1 MNHANLLIWSAR
13 SGCVCSWTVFFSAGP
28 FPPSLLPQ
36 DSQWNVGNEEGA
48 VTAGSGAQ
56 LLAKVVPS
64 SQALALIEADAT
76 MAVPPAGNI
85 RKTTRLAMVPSAVT
99 PRVVQFAA
107 APHVKSNGSL
117 SR

>member
-1 MNHANLLIWSAR
+1 MFLDCFLFGRAISTIPVA
-13 SGCVCSWTVFFSAGP
+13 AG
-28 FPPSLLPQ
+28 FAVERWQ
-36 DSQWNVGNEEGA
+36 RGGA